1 MHSRKQR
8 KVRIY
13 QRLLALACLAAT
25 AAVAMAAVSPV
36 AGGKR
41 PAAPLDVIRITKLS
55 DLAVA
60 PDGRAA
66 LFMTDAL
73 SPGERKRDRRLWS
86 VQLRAPWPVRPLTG
100 AAGDRQAAWSPDGHL
115 IAFLRA
121 RHGVS
126 QVYVKP
132 ADGGPPRP
140 LSAVPGGVDDFSW
153 SPDSRSML
161 LTVPTQV
168 ETSRVKTLPD
178 VRIVTRADYR
188 DFLGYRN
195 FDTRSRLWLLPISS
209 TLEPAAPRALTDG
222 DKSATFA
229 FWSADSKAVYFTYA
243 DPRPTYYGGTE
254 KVGLYA
260 IAVAGGPTTLIRVFG
275 TPRGG
280 PVPSKFVP
288 SPNHRYVAFVQ
299 PDPRF
304 PEMVAQPNVM
314 LMDLR
319 SGKTA
324 DLTSGYDRPVGS
336 GPYGFGTQLMW
347 RSNDDLLALSLDH
360 GNGILVDIDRR
371 TGRVSPWWTGP
382 RLVREVAGSA
392 QSGKILA
399 IATGFT
405 DPPELYDISVR
416 QHPVKLTEENRALRD
431 ELSVIP
437 PRQISF
443 EGPGGQTIH
452 GYLQLPYDFDP
463 GKRYPVVVWVHGGP
477 YSWFNSGYEPD
488 VQAIAGAGYIVLYM
502 NPRGS
507 LSYGQSFES
516 ALLDHWPGYDFAD
529 VMRGV
534 HEIAKRSYVDA
545 TNIGIAGCSGGGIMV
560 DWAITHTH
568 LFKAAVSASDIA
580 DFGQDW
586 FFSDQPDLA
595 PTVGDLTPWATPE
608 EMSQSAISYWRDIK
622 TPTLFITASDD
633 FRTPPP
639 AGGEKMFRV
648 LQYLK
653 VPTALI
659 RVQGAGHC
667 LLKVADARDPSVLSD
682 YLVKWMN
689 RYLKGDDEP
698 EFHVPGLT
706 DQPMADPAE
715 IAASVAKQRK
725 AH

>member
-1 MHSRKQR
+1 MHSLKRQTN
-8 KVRIY
+8 RIY
-13 QRLLALACLAAT
+13 RRPLAVASLAT
-25 AAVAMAAVSPV
+25 AAAVAITAVSPV
-36 AGGKR
+36 VGAKR
-41 PAAPLDVIRITKLS
+41 PAAPLDVVRVTKLS
-55 DLAVA
+55 DPAVA

-73 SPGERKRDRRLWS
+73 SPGGRKRDRRLWR
-86 VQLRAPWPVRPLTG
+86 VQLHAPWLVRPLTE
-100 AAGDRQAAWSPDGHL
+100 AAGDRRAAWSPDGRL
-115 IAFLRA
+115 IAFLRIE
-121 RHGVS
+121 HGVS
-126 QVYVKP
+126 QVYAEP
-132 ADGGPPRP
+132 ADGGPPRA
-140 LSAVPGGVDDFSW
+140 LSAVAGGVDDFSW
-153 SPDSRSML
+153 APDSRGIL
-161 LTVPTQV
+161 LTVPTPV
-168 ETSRVKTLPD
+168 GTARAKTPPD

-195 FDTRSRLWLLPISS
+195 FDTRPRLWIMPLSS
-209 TLEPAAPRALTDG
+209 TLKPAAARALTDG

-229 FWSADSKAVYFTYA
+229 FWSADSKTVYFTYA
-243 DPRPTYYGGTE
+243 DPRPTYYGGTG
-254 KVGLYA
+254 KVGLHA
-260 IAVAGGPTTLIRVFG
+260 VAVAGGPARLIRVFG
-275 TPRGG
+275 TPGGG

-304 PEMVAQPNVM
+304 PEIVAQPNVM
-314 LMDLR
+314 IMDLR
-319 SGKTA
+319 SGKTT

-336 GPYGFGTQLMW
+336 GPYGFGTQLVW

-360 GNGILVDIDRR
+360 GNGTLVEIDRR
-371 TGRVSPWWTGP
+371 RGRVSPWWSGP
-382 RLVREVAGSA
+382 RLVREVAGSS
-392 QSGKILA
+392 QSGKIVA

-431 ELSVIP
+431 ELSLTAP
-437 PRQISF
+437 TQIFF

-452 GYLQLPYDFDP
+452 GYLQLPYAFDP
-463 GKRYPVVVWVHGGP
+463 GKRYPMVVWVHGGP

-507 LSYGQSFES
+507 LSYGQGFES

-529 VMRGV
+529 VMQGV
-534 HEIAKRSYVDA
+534 REIAKHSYVDA

-595 PTVGDLTPWATPE
+595 RTVGDLAPWATPE

-633 FRTPPP
+633 FRTPPS

-667 LLKVADARDPSVLSD
+667 LLKVADARDPSVLSE
-682 YLVKWMN
+682 YVVKWMN
-689 RYLKGDDEP
+689 RYLEGDAEP
-698 EFHVPGLT
+698 EFDVPGTT
-706 DQPMADPAE
+706 DQPTAAAAA